1 VTVHPQPT
9 RFVEIVALLRELTA
23 QLIASPDL
31 DQALDH
37 LTKTA
42 AGLIDGSAW
51 CGVTL
56 VRAGAPTTAAAS
68 DDLPARLDQA
78 QYRDGDGPC
87 LLAIRT
93 REMVLIDDLVTERR
107 WPAWRRRAIA
117 DGVYAVLS
125 VPIDVDDH
133 IVGALNLYAGRTG
146 AFPADIELVA
156 MLVAEH
162 AALLLAAVLDRSR
175 LAGLTE
181 ELRSALGDG
190 GTVNRAI
197 GIVMA
202 QRGCSAED
210 ALEVLRQAA
219 TRLHQPL
226 TSVAERLVE
235 TISQRSA

>member
-1 VTVHPQPT
+1 
-9 RFVEIVALLRELTA
+9 VEIVALLRELTA
-23 QLIASPDL
+23 QLIASQDL

-37 LTKTA
+37 LTRTT
-42 AGLIDGSAW
+42 AGLVDGPAW

-56 VRAGAPTTAAAS
+56 VRAGGPTTAAAS
-68 DDLPARLDQA
+68 EPLPANLDQA
-78 QYRDGDGPC
+78 QYRAGDGPC
-87 LLAIRT
+87 LLAVRS
-93 REMVLIDDLVTERR
+93 REMVLVEDLAAEQR
-107 WPAWRRRAIA
+107 WPDWCRHAL
-117 DGVYAVLS
+117 DSGVRAVLS
-125 VPIDVDDH
+125 VPIDIDDH
-133 IVGALNLYAGRTG
+133 IVGALNLYAGRVAG
-146 AFPADIELVA
+146 FPPDLELTA

-181 ELRSALGDG
+181 DLRSALGDG
-190 GTVNRAI
+190 ETVNRAI

-226 TSVAERLVE
+226 SLVAERLVE
-235 TISQRSA
+235 TIAQRAAT